1 MIIMKYMAKI
11 KKHKN
16 RKLSLFVS
24 FDMWTKICCVVPQE
38 YYLFHRPITHVILQD
53 QTVIL
58 NDSYI
63 F

>member
-1 MIIMKYMAKI
+1 
-11 KKHKN
+11 
-16 RKLSLFVS
+16 
-24 FDMWTKICCVVPQE
+24 VPQE
-38 YYLFHRPITHVILQD
+38 YYLFHRSITHVILQD